1 MYKYLLLFL
10 MSFSSLQAQTY
21 EWKTAVSINDEFYYT
36 VPTSEPPANWKQTAY
51 TPTNWSTGSSGFGY
65 GDNDDYT
72 EITNPS
78 ISVFMRRDFEIIN
91 TSDINRL
98 VLDMDYDDGFVAY
111 INGVEVARDL
121 VSGTPVPYNQPTDG
135 LHEARLYQG
144 FDPER
149 FFLETDMLVDGM
161 NTLAIQVHNE
171 SLTSSDMTAIPVL
184 SLEVTGEMYV
194 YNDTPYWFD
203 EPAAVTNPD
212 PEPFYFESSNLPIL
226 FLETAGGQGI
236 PDEPKIDATMD
247 VIERPDGTRN
257 YVSDRTT
264 LAYQDFSGP
273 IKIETR
279 GSSSQAFSKK
289 QYVLTTYN
297 SIQEK
302 ENVKLLDMPKE
313 NDWILSGI
321 AFDTTF
327 VRDYVSYKLANKIGQ
342 YAARGRY
349 CEVVLNDNYQGIYV
363 LQEKL
368 KADDN
373 RIDINKIKDTDLTLP
388 KLSGGYVTKTDKHNG
403 NEGAWSMGS
412 YGWGADF
419 IHVHPKPEEVMSVQ
433 NSYIQNVLQS
443 LANQSLAQNN
453 SVVDGYPSLIDVPS
467 FVDFMIMNELA
478 SNPDGYQFS
487 TFFHKDRNG
496 KLRAGPIWDFNL
508 TYGNDLFFFFGPP
521 GFDRSKTDVWQFS
534 VGNRGAAFW
543 TDLFYD
549 PTFNCYLSKRWN
561 ELTQVGQPLHQDEI
575 FDLVDETVALIS
587 EAVGRQEQVWR
598 MDLQYETE
606 ISDLKTFVSQR
617 IQWMTNQLGDFSS
630 CDQVEVPS
638 LVISKINYHP
648 EVGIDEDS
656 SDFEFIEITNNS
668 NTDADLTGVYIGGTG
683 LVYQFPNGY
692 VLEGNNAVF
701 LTNESASFESKYGQT
716 SFEEFSRSLSN
727 KAQEIVL
734 LDGYG
739 NLIDRVSYEDSLPWP
754 EGADGGGSFLN
765 LLDLSSDNNL
775 ASSWEA
781 GSTLSV
787 QQKSAENFLMLYP
800 NPVTK
805 FLNVHL
811 ANGKQIRSLAIWDAK
826 GKQVKSCEV
835 NQSSV
840 QLDIEILP
848 SGIYFITI
856 ETDETTLHKKILRK

>member
-1 MYKYLLLFL
+1 MQNYFFIFL
-10 MSFSSLQAQTY
+10 ISFSSLQAQTY

-36 VPTSEPPANWKQTAY
+36 VPSSEPPANWKQTAY

-121 VSGTPVPYNQPTDG
+121 VSGSPVPFDKATDG
-135 LHEARLYQG
+135 LHEARLHQG

-149 FFLETDMLVDGM
+149 FFLDTDMLVDGM

-212 PEPFYFESSNLPIL
+212 PGPDPFSFESSNLPIV
-226 FLETAGGQGI
+226 FLETLDGQEI
-236 PDEPKIDATMD
+236 PDEPKIDAAMEI
-247 VIERPDGTRN
+247 VERPEGTRN

-273 IKIETR
+273 IKIERR
-279 GSSSQAFSKK
+279 GSSSQEFSKK
-289 QYVLTTYN
+289 QYLLTTYN
-297 SIQEK
+297 ALQEK
-302 ENVKLLDMPKE
+302 ENVNLLDMPKE

-327 VRDYVSYKLANKIGQ
+327 VRDYVSYKLSNNIGQ

-349 CEVVLNDNYQGIYV
+349 CEVVLNDAYQGIYV

-373 RIDINKIKDTDLTLP
+373 RIDINKIKQDDLSMP
-388 KLSGGYVTKTDKHNG
+388 KLSGGYITKTDKYSG
-403 NEGAWSMGS
+403 NELAWTMNS
-412 YGWGADF
+412 YGWGANF
-419 IHVHPKPEEVMSVQ
+419 IHVHPKPDEVMSEQ
-433 NSYIQNVLQS
+433 DTYIQNVFQN

-453 SVVDGYPSLIDVPS
+453 SVLDGYPSVIDIPS
-467 FVDFMIMNELA
+467 FVDFIIMNELA

-496 KLRAGPIWDFNL
+496 KLRAGPVWDFNL
-508 TYGNDLFFFFGPP
+508 TFGNDLFFW
-521 GFDRSKTDVWQFS
+521 GFDRSKSDLWQFS
-534 VGNRGAAFW
+534 VDNRGATFW

-549 PTFNCYLSKRWN
+549 PTFNCYLTKRWHA
-561 ELTQVGQPLHQDEI
+561 LTQVGQPLHEDQI

-587 EAVGRQEQVWR
+587 EAVERQEQVWAI
-598 MDLQYETE
+598 DLQFEQR
-606 ISDLKTFVSQR
+606 IANLKTFVTQR
-617 IQWMTNQLGDFSS
+617 IQWMTNQLGEFSA

-648 EVGIDEDS
+648 QVAVGEDS

-668 NTDADLTGVYIGGTG
+668 NTDADLTGVYFGGTG
-683 LVYQFPNGY
+683 LVYQFPDGY
-692 VLEGNNAVF
+692 ILEGNNAVF
-701 LTNESASFESKYGQT
+701 LTNESASFETKYGQT
-716 SFEEFSRSLSN
+716 SFDEFSRSLSN
-727 KAQEIVL
+727 KGQEIEL
-734 LDGYG
+734 RDGYG
-739 NLIDRVSYEDSLPWP
+739 NLIDDVSYEDALPWP
-754 EGADGGGSFLN
+754 EGADGDGAFLS
-765 LLDLSSDNNL
+765 LLDLSSDNNVGSNW
-775 ASSWEA
+775 AEQ
-781 GSTLSV
+781 STLSM
-787 QQKSAENFLMLYP
+787 QQKFSKGFLMIYP
-800 NPVTK
+800 NPVVK
-805 FLNVHL
+805 YLNVHL
-811 ANGKQIRSLAIWDAK
+811 SNGKQIRKLTFLDTK
-826 GKQVKSCEV
+826 GKQLKSYDT
-835 NQSSV
+835 NQSRV
-840 QLDIEILP
+840 QLDLASFP
-848 SGIYFITI
+848 SGIYFVKIESNETI
-856 ETDETTLHKKILRK
+856 FYRKILRE

>member
-1 MYKYLLLFL
+1 MYKYVLLFL
-10 MSFSSLQAQTY
+10 VGFSSLQAQTY
-21 EWKTAVSINDEFYYT
+21 HWESVVLPNDTFLYTAPTVEPVSYWMQ
-36 VPTSEPPANWKQTAY
+36 SGY
-51 TPTNWSTGSSGFGY
+51 TPSGWSTGSSGFGY
-65 GDNDDYT
+65 GDGDDTT
-72 EITNPS
+72 EIPS
-78 ISVFMRRDFEIIN
+78 PQISVFMRRDFEIIN
-91 TSDINRL
+91 ISDINRL

-111 INGVEVARDL
+111 INGVEVARHL
-121 VSGTPVPYNQPTDG
+121 VSGSPVPFDQATDG
-135 LHEARLYQG
+135 LHEARLYRG
-144 FDPER
+144 LAPER
-149 FFLETDMLVDGM
+149 FFLDTDMLVNGT
-161 NTLAIQVHNE
+161 NTLAVQVHNE

-184 SLEVTGEMYV
+184 SLEVTGETIA
-194 YNDTPYWFD
+194 YNNTPSWFTD
-203 EPAAVTNPD
+203 PD
-212 PEPFYFESSNLPIL
+212 PAPFSFNSSNLPIL

-236 PDEPKIDATMD
+236 PDEPKIDATME
-247 VIERPDGTRN
+247 ILERPDGTRN

-297 SIQEK
+297 ALQEK

-327 VRDYVSYKLANKIGQ
+327 VRDYVSYKLANNIGQ

-403 NEGAWSMGS
+403 NEGAWSMNS

-433 NSYIQNVLQS
+433 NSYIQNVLQN

-453 SVVDGYPSLIDVPS
+453 SVVDGYPSVIDVPS

-496 KLRAGPIWDFNL
+496 KLRAGPVWDFNL
-508 TYGNDLFFFFGPP
+508 TYGNDLFLFFGPP
-521 GFDRSKTDVWQFS
+521 GYDRSKTDLWQFS
-534 VGNRGAAFW
+534 VGNRGATFW

-561 ELTQVGQPLHQDEI
+561 ELTQVGQPLHEDQI

-587 EAVGRQEQVWR
+587 EAVGRQEQVWG
-598 MDLQYETE
+598 MDLQFDQH
-606 ISDLKTFVSQR
+606 IANLKTFVSQR
-617 IQWMTNQLGDFSS
+617 TQWMDNQLGDFSA

-648 EVGIDEDS
+648 AVGIDEDS

-701 LTNESASFESKYGQT
+701 LSNESASFESKYGQT
-716 SFEEFSRSLSN
+716 SFDEFSRSLSN

-739 NLIDRVSYEDSLPWP
+739 NLIDRVSYEDSAPWP
-754 EGADGGGSFLN
+754 EGADGGGAFLN
-765 LLDLSSDNNL
+765 LLDLSSDNNV
-775 ASSWEA
+775 ASNWSA

-787 QQKSAENFLMLYP
+787 QQNLTESFLMLYP

-805 FLNVHL
+805 YLNVRL
-811 ANGKQIRSLAIWDAK
+811 SNGKQIRSLAISDAK
-826 GKQVKSCEV
+826 GKQVKFCEV
-835 NQSSV
+835 NQSNV
-840 QLDIEILP
+840 QLDLEMFP
-848 SGIYFITI
+848 SGIYFIRI
-856 ETDETTLHKKILRK
+856 ETEETTLHKKILRK